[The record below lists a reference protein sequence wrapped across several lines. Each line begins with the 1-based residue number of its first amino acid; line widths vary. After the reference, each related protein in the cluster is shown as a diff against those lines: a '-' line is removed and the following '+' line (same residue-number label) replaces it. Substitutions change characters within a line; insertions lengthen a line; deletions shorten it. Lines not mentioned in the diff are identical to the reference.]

1 MALDYQNQY
10 AGSCVKQDYTESQMV
25 TCYYKSSGSSSRCT
39 DGICDTS
46 PFCRNSVSLLQDNSR
61 FSLVYKD
68 EFNAVSVQRC
78 HRGSLGSTPR
88 LNNFLGWGEN
98 RDQPPSVTGE
108 RGDGDGVGSGWGGP
122 GWIKGTKAQA
132 LVFGAVFMS
141 PGVLVNANGNDS
153 DDSYCELTLDTTT
166 STSIRA

>member
-1 MALDYQNQY
+1 MAF
-10 AGSCVKQDYTESQMV
+10 V
-25 TCYYKSSGSSSRCT
+25 TRALFVEIQGLLH
-39 DGICDTS
+39 
-46 PFCRNSVSLLQDNSR
+46 LLQDNSR

-88 LNNFLGWGEN
+88 LNNFLRWGEN

>member
-1 MALDYQNQY
+1 MAI
-10 AGSCVKQDYTESQMV
+10 V
-25 TCYYKSSGSSSRCT
+25 TRALFVEIQGLLHLST
-39 DGICDTS
+39 I
-46 PFCRNSVSLLQDNSR
+46 LQDNSR
-61 FSLVYKD
+61 SSLVYKD

-108 RGDGDGVGSGWGGP
+108 RGDGDGMGSGWGGP